1 LKIAIEADLSLENTL
16 LSSFACYLFRE
27 TKTPRETIW
36 IGQAYPFEG
45 VRLRQTEGIVEIESQ
60 GHSQTVLDYLKED
73 AIGLW
78 HEPNL
83 EDVESSKTL
92 QELAQRIVPGIRVPR
107 LHRNK
112 WHILLS
118 ALLSIHAK
126 VSYSRAWFLSLAKY
140 SLRELQTMSPSELRD
155 HTRNMTGISAGF
167 RMRYL
172 TELVNDLFEKYP
184 DAEDPLEELC
194 KRPAPELR
202 VQLLQLR
209 NLGPKVC
216 DCFLLNAIG
225 DLSSSPIDVHV
236 RRVSEYLGILPAGL
250 GMPVPSYCRGY
261 VCSKD
266 GPEAYG
272 LPTCPRVDRTAEYL
286 EEKLDSSGTCI
297 RAAMTHKF
305 KQAGWVQAILFLFG
319 QRFCA
324 RTPRGEPDCSNCP
337 MGDKCLRDVLPPV
350 VQTHRVRL
358 RIFRPRVVTP
368 KAPQFPELP
377 FFQLYPE
384 VKGAVDI
391 KSREIFD
398 RIGQKLRGEK
408 NIMGTCLWLACR
420 LMRLPVLID
429 EVALAYSMNSSDIL
443 RSYEQIR
450 EQANLRI
457 DLADPKLYI
466 GRLQRALKLPE
477 NVISLANL
485 IANASRG
492 RCLNP
497 VSLAAASVFLAAR
510 RLDFHIRQ
518 EDISKQLSLTQPTV
532 RNVAKKMV
540 ISEKHRNRT

>member
-1 LKIAIEADLSLENTL
+1 MKIAIEADLSLENTL

-36 IGQAYPFEG
+36 IGQADPFEG

-60 GHSQTVLDYLKED
+60 ADSQTVLDYLTQD

-78 HEPNL
+78 HKPNL
-83 EDVESSKTL
+83 EDVETSKAL
-92 QELAQRIVPGIRVPR
+92 QKLAQDILPGIRVPK
-107 LHRNK
+107 LHKNK
-112 WHILLS
+112 WHVLLS

-126 VSYSRAWFLSLAKY
+126 VSYSRPWFLSLAKHN
-140 SLRELQTMSPSELRD
+140 LRELRTMSPSELRD
-155 HTRNMTGISAGF
+155 HTRNVTGISAGF

-172 TELVNDLFEKYP
+172 TELVNDLFQKYP
-184 DAEDPLEELC
+184 GSEDPLEELC

-250 GMPVPSYCRGY
+250 AMPDPSYCRGY
-261 VCSKD
+261 ACSRE

-272 LPTCPRVDRTAEYL
+272 LPSCPRVDRTVEYL
-286 EEKLDSSGTCI
+286 EKKLDPSGTCM

-319 QRFCA
+319 QRFCT

-337 MGDKCLRDVLPPV
+337 MREECLRDVIPPLV
-350 VQTHRVRL
+350 PTHRVRL
-358 RIFRPRVVTP
+358 RIMRPRVATP
-368 KAPQFPELP
+368 KAPQFSELP
-377 FFQLYPE
+377 LFQFYPE
-384 VKGAVDI
+384 VKDAVDI

-398 RIGQKLRGEK
+398 RIGQKHRGDK
-408 NIMGTCLWLACR
+408 NLTGTCSWLACR

-429 EVALAYSMNSSDIL
+429 EVALAYSISSSDIL
-443 RSYEQIR
+443 HSYDEIR
-450 EQANLRI
+450 EQADLHI

-466 GRLQRALKLPE
+466 ERLQRAFKIPE

-485 IANASRG
+485 LANASKRH
-492 RCLNP
+492 CLNP
-497 VSLAAASVFLAAR
+497 VSLAAASIFLAAR
-510 RLDFHIRQ
+510 ELHFRIRQ
-518 EDISKQLSLTQPTV
+518 EDISQQLSLTQPTI
-532 RNVAKKMV
+532 RNVAKRILIGK
-540 ISEKHRNRT
+540 KHRKRA

>member
-16 LSSFACYLFRE
+16 LSSFACYLFGE

-36 IGQAYPFEG
+36 IGQVDPFEG
-45 VRLRQTEGIVEIESQ
+45 VRLRQIEGTVEIESQ
-60 GHSQTVLDYLKED
+60 GDSQTVLDYLTQD

-78 HEPNL
+78 HEPNV
-83 EDVESSKTL
+83 EDIESSKPL
-92 QELAQRIVPGIRVPR
+92 EELAQDILPGIRVPR
-107 LHRNK
+107 LYRNK

-126 VSYSRAWFLSLAKY
+126 VSYSRAWFLSLARY
-140 SLRELQTMSPSELRD
+140 SLRELQTMSPSQLRD

-172 TELVNDLFEKYP
+172 TELVDDLFEKYP

-202 VQLLQLR
+202 AQLLQLR
-209 NLGPKVC
+209 NIGPKVC

-261 VCSKD
+261 VCSRE
-266 GPEAYG
+266 GPEAHG
-272 LPTCPRVDRTAEYL
+272 LPPCPRVDRTVEYL
-286 EEKLDSSGTCI
+286 EKKIDPSGTCI

-305 KQAGWVQAILFLFG
+305 KQAGWIQAILFLFG
-319 QRFCA
+319 QRFCTK
-324 RTPRGEPDCSNCP
+324 TPRGEPDCLNCP
-337 MGDKCLRDVLPPV
+337 MVEECLRDVIPPS

-358 RIFRPRVVTP
+358 RIFRPRVATP
-368 KAPQFPELP
+368 TAPQFPELP
-377 FFQLYPE
+377 FFRLYPE
-384 VKGAVDI
+384 VKDAVDI

-398 RIGQKLRGEK
+398 RIRQKLRGK
-408 NIMGTCLWLACR
+408 KDLMGTCSWLACR

-429 EVALAYSMNSSDIL
+429 EVALAYSISPSDIL
-443 RSYEQIR
+443 HSYEEIR
-450 EQANLRI
+450 DQANLHI

-466 GRLQRALKLPE
+466 ERLQRALKLPE
-477 NVISLANL
+477 EVISLANL
-485 IANASRG
+485 LANVSRG
-492 RCLNP
+492 HCLNP

-510 RLDFHIRQ
+510 KLDFYVRQ
-518 EDISKQLSLTQPTV
+518 EEISQELSLTQPTI
-532 RNVAKKMV
+532 RNVANKMV
-540 ISEKHRNRT
+540 TSKKHRKRA